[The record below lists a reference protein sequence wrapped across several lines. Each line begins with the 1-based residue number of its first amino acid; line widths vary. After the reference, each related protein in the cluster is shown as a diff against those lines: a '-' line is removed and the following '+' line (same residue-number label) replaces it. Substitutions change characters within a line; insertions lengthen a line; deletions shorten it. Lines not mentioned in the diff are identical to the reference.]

1 MKKAILIL
9 LTVLLAVSCSQ
20 VVYDKLPPDDIEGRK
35 TILTV
40 EQVGDTRNLL
50 LKFNPVPY
58 VDEYAYSIN
67 GETEKVF
74 EADGA
79 EYGMLTYRIPDS
91 DIPVNKGSVSLF
103 GKIDSGRWSNIATAD
118 FEIILDGIAPDVYLY
133 ARYSDKVEI
142 KTESLDPDISYMVVI
157 RNEDNPDTEK
167 TDLLK
172 AENGIIT
179 ISDLDPDIKYSFN
192 VYQIVGSSADL
203 PEAYTTIN
211 ANTFGPEVSM
221 KLSKTGNG
229 FEVTSIPSSVSSIKL
244 IKDNSSIA
252 FSQAVNGDTAVINFE
267 EFPSLEYGIFY
278 VIADNET
285 CVSNN
290 LRTATPLTPIENG
303 RIVNYKSVDYIVRLS
318 SEVEL
323 EDVTLTLPDTTGLQ
337 ISKKAGDDNTAVITI
352 SNLDSN
358 TEYNDLSVRAA
369 VGEDFEVTTQLNSF
383 KTQSFAGKF
392 FEWRGTFGS
401 DSEKQNFIVYVDDA
415 PEGSDYPYYVYF
427 SKNDKTIKQS
437 QNYEKSDYRLM
448 PLIDNSDDL
457 GDKADPKIT
466 GSINWDTN
474 LDSAGVA
481 FVSQNLAYKTNSE
494 KWNTA
499 PFSINPSDW
508 NINSFSIDGDQITV
522 ITNSTTLLGKVVTNT
537 VFEFCESDSGQPYI
551 SFYNAAPTAI
561 GIVQNYIAK
570 RGTTEFPIFEKEPS
584 NLSTFWLGYVE
595 NVEGKEII
603 R

>member
-20 VVYDKLPPDDIEGRK
+20 VVYDDLPSEDIEGRK

-79 EYGMLTYRIPDS
+79 EDGMLTYRIPDS
-91 DIPVNKGSVSLF
+91 DIPVNRGSVSLF
-103 GKIDSGRWSNIATAD
+103 GRTDESNWSNLATAD

-157 RNEDNPDTEK
+157 RNEDNPDDEK

-179 ISDLDPDIKYSFN
+179 ISELDPNIKYSFN
-192 VYQIVGSSADL
+192 VYQLVGSSTEI

-211 ANTFGPEVSM
+211 ADVFGPEVKM
-221 KLSKTGNG
+221 QLSKTEKG

-244 IKDNSSIA
+244 VKENSSISV
-252 FSQAVNGDTAVINFE
+252 SQIVNGDTAVISFE

-278 VIADNET
+278 VIADDET

-290 LRTATPLTPIENG
+290 LRTATPLIPIENG
-303 RIVNYKSVDYIVRLS
+303 RIVNYKSVDYTVQLS
-318 SEVEL
+318 SEVGL

-337 ISKKAGDDNTAVITI
+337 ISKKAGGDNTVVIAI

-358 TEYNDLSVRAA
+358 TEYKDLSIRAS
-369 VGEDFEVTTQLNSF
+369 VGENFDVTTQLDSF

-401 DSEKQNFIVYVDDA
+401 DSEKQNFIIYVDDA

-427 SKNDKTIKQS
+427 ATNDKVFGQG
-437 QNYEKSDYRLM
+437 QDYEKSDYRIM
-448 PLIDNSDDL
+448 PLIDNSIDL
-457 GDKADPKIT
+457 GEKADPIIT
-466 GSINWDTN
+466 GSISWDTN

-481 FVSQNLAYKTNSE
+481 FNSQNLAYKTNSK
-494 KWNTA
+494 KWNTS
-499 PFSINPSDW
+499 PFSIDPLRW
-508 NINSFSIDGDQITV
+508 NIGNCSIDGDKITV
-522 ITNSTTLLGKVVTNT
+522 ITNSDTILASVVTNT
-537 VFEFCESDSGQPYI
+537 VFEFCESDSGQPYV
-551 SFYNAAPTAI
+551 SFYNAAPNAI
-561 GIVQNYIAK
+561 GIIQNYIAK
-570 RGTTEFPIFEKEPS
+570 RGTTEFPIFKEEPS
-584 NLSTFWLGYVE
+584 NLSTFWLGLVE
-595 NVEGKEII
+595 DTEGDAE
-603 R
+603 

>member
-20 VVYDKLPPDDIEGRK
+20 VVYDNLPPEDIEGRK
-35 TILTV
+35 TTLTV

-58 VDEYAYSIN
+58 VDEYAYSVN
-67 GETEKVF
+67 GETEKIF
-74 EADGA
+74 EDDGV
-79 EYGMLTYRIPDS
+79 EGGMLTYHIPDS

-103 GKIDSGRWSNIATAD
+103 GRASESGSWSNLSTAD
-118 FEIILDGIAPDVYLY
+118 YEIILDGIAPDVYLY

-157 RNEDNPDTEK
+157 RNEDNPDDEK
-167 TDLLK
+167 TDWLK

-179 ISDLDPDIKYSFN
+179 IDNLIPENKYSFN
-192 VYQIVGSSADL
+192 VYQMGDSSTEV
-203 PEAYTTIN
+203 PEAYTIVN
-211 ANTFGPEVSM
+211 ADVFGPEVKM
-221 KLSKTGNG
+221 KLSKTEKG
-229 FEVTSIPSSVSSIKL
+229 FEVTSIPSSVSLIKL
-244 IKDNSSIA
+244 VKDNSSISV
-252 FSQAVNGDTAVINFE
+252 SQIVNGDTAVISFE

-278 VIADNET
+278 VIADDET

-303 RIVNYKSVDYIVRLS
+303 RIVNYKSVDYTVRLS
-318 SEVEL
+318 SEVKL
-323 EDVTLTLPDTTGLQ
+323 EDVVLTLPSTMGLQ
-337 ISKKAGDDNTAVITI
+337 ISKKTEADNTAVITI

-358 TEYNDLSVRAA
+358 TEYNDLAIRAA
-369 VGEDFEVTTQLNSF
+369 VGEDFAVTTQLNSF

-427 SKNDKTIKQS
+427 SKNDKTINQS

-481 FVSQNLAYKTNSE
+481 FDSQNLAYKTNSE

-499 PFSINPSDW
+499 PFSINPSEW
-508 NINSFSIDGDQITV
+508 NFNRPTIDGDKITV
-522 ITNSTTLLGKVVTNT
+522 ITNSTTPLGSVVTNT
-537 VFEFCESDSGQPYI
+537 VFEFCESDSGKPYV
-551 SFYNAAPTAI
+551 SFYNAAPTAPSL
-561 GIVQNYIAK
+561 VQRFIAQ
-570 RGTTEFPIFEKEPS
+570 RGTTEFPIFEEDPS
-584 NLSTFWLGYVE
+584 DLSTFWLGLVE
-595 NVEGKEII
+595 DTKGDAE
-603 R
+603 